1 VSYELALAVTIL
13 TLIVVLLPLIIHLS
27 RYLGP
32 KSIECTQQNEV
43 YESGIRTTISDCFER
58 FSVKYYLVAIF
69 FIIFDVEILFMFPWA
84 VTLRETGMLGLIDM
98 FVFMGL
104 LLAGLAYI
112 YRRGV
117 LKWQ

>member
-1 VSYELALAVTIL
+1 MSFELALAMAIL
-13 TLIVVLLPLIIHLS
+13 ALIVVLLPILLHLTK
-27 RYLGP
+27 YLGP
-32 KSIECTQQNEV
+32 KSIDCAQQHEV
-43 YESGIRTTISDCFER
+43 YECGIRNTINDCFER

-112 YRRGV
+112 YKRGV

>member
-1 VSYELALAVTIL
+1 VPYELAIAATIL
-13 TLIVVLLPLIIHLS
+13 TVIIIMLPLLLHFS

-32 KSIECTQQNEV
+32 KSTQCSAKNEA
-43 YESGIRTTISDCFER
+43 YESGIRATLSDCFER
-58 FSVKYYLVAIF
+58 FSIKYYLVAIF

>member
-1 VSYELALAVTIL
+1 MSYELALAVTIL

-27 RYLGP
+27 LYLGP

-84 VTLRETGMLGLIDM
+84 LNLRSLGLFALIEM
-98 FVFMGL
+98 FLFLGL
-104 LLAGLAYI
+104 LIGGLI
-112 YRRGV
+112 YVYKSGV
-117 LKWQ
+117 LKWT